1 MATPQKRRTQRV
13 GKKNT
18 RRTANKH
25 QKRVVIRSNKII
37 RDNWDRKQ
45 TLRQNYERLG
55 LLTSLNGVAGGR
67 EKLVPPPKP
76 EEMEVEENEELKELT
91 EQDIEKVKKSLKPG
105 EGLIQR
111 DDEGNVIRVIVGEA
125 KTHDEILDEEFAPV
139 EAKTDVVRAL
149 EARAACGVTRTRHQ
163 TEYEKDWVAQLIEKH
178 GDDYEAMFWDKK
190 LNVYQ
195 QTASQLKNKC
205 KKYKKEH

>member
-25 QKRVVIRSNKII
+25 QKRVVIR
-37 RDNWDRKQ
+37 
-45 TLRQNYERLG
+45 RLG